1 MPTIRYGTSTLELG
15 QYVKKKRKGNE
26 NVRKRYEFFGKTNKE

>member
-1 MPTIRYGTSTLELG
+1 MSTILYGSSTLELG
-15 QYVKKKRKGNE
+15 QYVKKRKGNE

>member
-1 MPTIRYGTSTLELG
+1 MPTIRYGSSTLELG
-15 QYVKKKRKGNE
+15 QYVKKNAGNE